1 MPKDLT
7 FNEDVRKK
15 ILSGM
20 EKVNNAVGSTLGQI
34 LYSAVPEKI
43 QIISHVFLDYILHH
57 LKNKTFERTNSF
69 LIR

>member
-20 EKVNNAVGSTLGQI
+20 EKVNWQ
-34 LYSAVPEKI
+34 KI
-43 QIISHVFLDYILHH
+43 IIE
-57 LKNKTFERTNSF
+57 LKLFWMNVRKY
-69 LIR
+69 L